1 MEIVT
6 GSTGEVHVTPIDD
19 AVRNSNVGYLS
30 KKVVFTCF
38 DNFEARAI
46 TNNEVRIYSGYGIN
60 QGRIFKIDDEEY
72 DSVTIENGSQGYKR
86 ADLIVA
92 RYTMDTQTGFE
103 DISLVAIRG
112 TSGSSYVD
120 PSYTTGNINEGATQ
134 DDFPLYRV
142 KLNGLTIAAVERL
155 FTLVPDG
162 GRMGELE
169 AKVTDHI
176 NTFNAL
182 NFRTNLASES
192 TIYPKNG
199 ANVRPG
205 VEGTLPASHGGT
217 GQTTLKDSAS
227 SLSNALDTNATP
239 PADDNYYIGT
249 TPSTGTAYH
258 RKPLSALWSWIL
270 SHIRTQLGMNATDVV
285 PVAHGGTGKTS
296 ITKGK
301 VIVGNESGGFDELG
315 IDSAPSLTSSNL
327 ITSKGVAESLST
339 AGYGDMMRSTYD
351 PNQDGIIA
359 PENGGTGQT
368 SLNATRN
375 ALGLG
380 DDTTQPVPIPSGGTG
395 MNTSPSMLINLGSTA
410 AAGVLQAS
418 PRPGVTGTLTVA
430 HGGTG
435 MTTNPSMLTNL
446 GSTTAAN
453 VLQTSPRPGITGT
466 LTVAHGGT
474 GLTSNPSMLTN
485 LGSTTAANVL
495 QTSPRPGITG
505 TLTVA
510 HGGTGATTVAA
521 ARNALGLG
529 NTSGAVPIANGG
541 TGATSKA
548 DARTN
553 LGTVAKAGDTFTGN
567 MTIDKGGSNTG
578 EGWSRLYLGNEIK
591 VGKAGNQTG
600 VVSLYSTNGNLTNIA
615 PNDSAAG
622 GTVRLPANA
631 GTLITEEYALNNF
644 IKKTGSNSMS
654 GSLYVYDLSSNYFS
668 TDFASLKGLVS
679 VGESEVRNGQI
690 YFYQQATKK
699 SAILIADKKF
709 TDSRTISIPNDSGTI
724 QVSSPSSRRIK
735 ENIKDMSEDKAK
747 KLLDINVVDFDY
759 IGEFGGGLKDQC
771 GVIAEDTLDIIPEA
785 VEIDE
790 NYDESKPINA
800 KENPAP
806 SVDYRKFI
814 PYLIKMVQVQQKE
827 IEELKAALNK

>member
-169 AKVTDHI
+169 AKVTSHI

-227 SLSNALDTNATP
+227 SLSNALDTNAAP

-249 TPSTGTAYH
+249 TPSTGTTYH

-270 SHIRTQLGMNATDVV
+270 SHIRTQLGMSATDVV
-285 PVAHGGTGKTS
+285 PISHGGTGKTS
-296 ITKGK
+296 IGNGK
-301 VIVGNESGGFDELG
+301 VIVGNSSGEFDELG
-315 IDSAPSLTSSNL
+315 IDSAPSLTSNNL

-339 AGYGDMMRSTYD
+339 AGYGDMMRATYD

-395 MNTSPSMLINLGSTA
+395 LNTSPSMLTNLGSTA
-410 AAGVLQAS
+410 AASVLQAS

-474 GLTSNPSMLTN
+474 GLTTNPSMLTN

-495 QTSPRPGITG
+495 QTSPRPGVTG
-505 TLTVA
+505 TLPV
-510 HGGTGATTVAA
+510 
-521 ARNALGLG
+521 
-529 NTSGAVPIANGG
+529 ANGG
-541 TGATSKA
+541 TGATSA
-548 DARTN
+548 SAARTN
-553 LGTVAKAGDTFTGN
+553 LGTVAKAGDTFTGS
-567 MTIDKGGSNTG
+567 IRVDRGGSDTD
-578 EGWSRLYLGNEIK
+578 EHWTRLYVGNEK
-591 VGKAGNQTG
+591 AVGTAGNQVG
-600 VVSLYSTNGNLTNIA
+600 VLALYAANGKQVDLVPSSN
-615 PNDSAAG
+615 SAEG
-622 GTVRLPANA
+622 SVRLPATT
-631 GTLITEEYALNNF
+631 GTLALTSQLASYMP
-644 IKKTGSNSMS
+644 KTGGTFTGVVEFNKDATFGTNSNVNIRHFLSCKEGNFDELIVSNSS
-654 GSLYVYDLSSNYFS
+654 NDAWLIVGDSEYNNGHLCFRQKSSSFDLNIS
-668 TDFASLKGLVS
+668 TG
-679 VGESEVRNGQI
+679 
-690 YFYQQATKK
+690 TK
-699 SAILIADKKF
+699 LTDERTVKF
-709 TDSRTISIPNDSGTI
+709 PNSDGTI

-747 KLLDINVVDFDY
+747 KLLEVNVVDFDY
-759 IGEFGGGLKDQC
+759 IGEFGGGLKNQC

-785 VEIDE
+785 VEIE
-790 NYDESKPINA
+790 EGYDETKPVDA
-800 KENPAP
+800 EKNPAP

-814 PYLIKMVQVQQKE
+814 PYLIKMVQIQQHE
-827 IEELKAALNK
+827 IEELKSKLS